1 MHLHWNALH
10 KCGGKQSGDVDRSII
25 VKPHPLITQE
35 AGLQLRGIRNMIC
48 YSTILILGVTAKCH
62 SVALTS
68 VSDKILKES
77 LHEEARSDEV
87 SEHKSPWQQRR
98 LCKHMTLPP
107 RVLKASALYYK
118 SKNIYNMHSYKSHP
132 WKKA

>member
-1 MHLHWNALH
+1 
-10 KCGGKQSGDVDRSII
+10 
-25 VKPHPLITQE
+25 
-35 AGLQLRGIRNMIC
+35 MIC
-48 YSTILILGVTAKCH
+48 YPTILILGVTAKCD

-77 LHEEARSDEV
+77 LHEEAHSDQA

-98 LCKHMTLPP
+98 PCKHTTLSP

-118 SKNIYNMHSYKSHP
+118 SKNIYNMHSYKNHL